1 MRTGEIV
8 EALPM
13 CAPWLNNAVW
23 LKIVSPG
30 AGVAPATPF
39 YC

>member
-1 MRTGEIV
+1 MCNGEIV

-23 LKIVSPG
+23 LKIVCPG
-30 AGVAPATPF
+30 AGVVPATPF